1 MRVKD
6 FWLWLI
12 ELSDAMDGAAIDLP
26 SAEHAFLMGRTVA
39 QYLESHHHDDIDE

>member
-12 ELSDAMDGAAIDLP
+12 ELSDALDGAAIDLP
-26 SAEHAFLMGRTVA
+26 SAEHAFLTGRTVA
-39 QYLESHHHDDIDE
+39 QYLENRHADN